1 MKGNNNTDTKGC
13 GTESPKNIR
22 SMVPSYSK
30 QTLKRSLQMYDE
42 LERVRRKI
50 LQPKKLLLEVRKT
63 PCKATY
69 TLPNKNE
76 KRCHACI
83 NCKKKEFDKFPC
95 QNPVTF
101 DEYVAVLP
109 FYTACEKVSS
119 ARENSKS

>member
-1 MKGNNNTDTKGC
+1 MKSNNNTDTKGC
-13 GTESPKNIR
+13 GTESSKNIR
-22 SMVPSYSK
+22 SMVPYSK
-30 QTLKRSLQMYDE
+30 QTLKRSWQIYDE

-50 LQPKKLLLEVRKT
+50 LQPKKLLLEARKT
-63 PCKATY
+63 PCKATF

-95 QNPVTF
+95 QNLVTF